1 MKGLEDIFSDIVGKD
16 KQSIE
21 IVKEILKKKMK
32 PEGSLGILE
41 ELVQKMAG
49 IYSYPLPKFKKNVT
63 LSQ

>member
-41 ELVQKMAG
+41 ELVQKMG
-49 IYSYPLPKFKKNVT
+49 LLKKRCLLVLWNI
-63 LSQ
+63 LD

>member
-49 IYSYPLPKFKKNVT
+49 IYSYPFQKFKKNVT